1 MTAKRGE
8 GYSFNKPF
16 PNGSDRLVETEKTTT
31 GRVDIG
37 IIMLDTVF
45 PRIPGDIGNP
55 LTFPFPVRYQ
65 VVRGASPWRVVKEAD
80 VRLLRPFVEAA
91 RSLQNEGVKAIATSC
106 GFLAIFQRELADAVR
121 IPVFSSSLL
130 QVPLARAMI
139 GCDRKVGVLTASAES
154 LTDRHFAGIGLRDIP
169 MVVMGM
175 EDAEEFTAAFIEGK
189 SSLDPEKVR
198 NEMIRAAERMALLH
212 PDIGALV
219 LECTN
224 MPPYARAVQQVLNVP
239 VFDVVTLVRYVHSI
253 LDRKEFSGQA

>member
-1 MTAKRGE
+1 
-8 GYSFNKPF
+8 
-16 PNGSDRLVETEKTTT
+16 
-31 GRVDIG
+31 
-37 IIMLDTVF
+37 
-45 PRIPGDIGNP
+45 
-55 LTFPFPVRYQ
+55 
-65 VVRGASPWRVVKEAD
+65 
-80 VRLLRPFVEAA
+80 
-91 RSLQNEGVKAIATSC
+91 
-106 GFLAIFQRELADAVR
+106 
-121 IPVFSSSLL
+121 
-130 QVPLARAMI
+130 MI

-253 LDRKEFSGQA
+253 LDRNEFSGQA

>member
-1 MTAKRGE
+1 M
-8 GYSFNKPF
+8 
-16 PNGSDRLVETEKTTT
+16 VETEKTTT

-154 LTDRHFAGIGLRDIP
+154 LTDRHFAGIGLPDIP

-175 EDAEEFTAAFIEGK
+175 EDAEEFTAAFIE
-189 SSLDPEKVR
+189 
-198 NEMIRAAERMALLH
+198 
-212 PDIGALV
+212 
-219 LECTN
+219 
-224 MPPYARAVQQVLNVP
+224 
-239 VFDVVTLVRYVHSI
+239 
-253 LDRKEFSGQA
+253 